1 MTSSLQRPGEAASSV
16 CVDKTNEPASGITGD
31 AREWFLRLRPYRNAS
46 TARSLC
52 QLGATAIPLITLWV
66 VTMVAVHYGYWW
78 ALLLSIPTAGFLVR
92 LFMIQHDCGHRSFF
106 RSRFANDLLGHVIG
120 IFTLTPFIYWRK
132 AHAIH
137 HSTSGNLDHRG
148 IGDLHLLTVREYE
161 ALSPLRRILY
171 RLYRNPL
178 VLFGIGPI
186 YLFVVK
192 FRLPMDMLRMR
203 KGTLPSVLVTNIGI
217 AAIVVTLGIF
227 LGFGDFF
234 LVQAPVTLL
243 ASAIGT
249 WLFYVQHQFSD
260 TYWARDDSWDFHTAA
275 VAGSTYYVLPHWLR
289 WLTANIGIHHI
300 HHLSSM
306 IPNYRLNECLKDFPE
321 LGQVNRLTLWE
332 SLKCARLTLWDEA
345 TQKLISFRTLS
356 RRRYQAA
363 GT

>member
-1 MTSSLQRPGEAASSV
+1 MASSQQRPLGAATDA
-16 CVDKTNEPASGITGD
+16 CAGDASGPDTRVSD
-31 AREWFLRLRPYRNAS
+31 NAREWFRTLRPYRNAS
-46 TARSLC
+46 TTRSLI

-66 VTMVAVHYGYWW
+66 VTIIAVQYGYWF

-120 IFTLTPFIYWRK
+120 VFTLTPFIYWRK

-148 IGDLHLLTVREYE
+148 IGDLHLLTVREYQ
-161 ALSPLRRILY
+161 ALPKWRRALY
-171 RLYRNPL
+171 RLYRNPF
-178 VLFGIGPI
+178 VLFGIGPV

-192 FRLPMDMLRMR
+192 FRLPLDMLRMR
-203 KGTLPSVLVTNIGI
+203 KGTLLSVLATNFGI
-217 AAIVVTLGIF
+217 AAIVVTLGIL

-249 WLFYVQHQFSD
+249 WLFYVQHQFRD
-260 TYWARDDSWDFHTAA
+260 TYWARDDSWRFHTAA
-275 VAGSTYYVLPHWLR
+275 IAGSTYYVLPRWLR

-306 IPNYRLNECLKDFPE
+306 IPNYRLQECLKDFPE

-332 SLKCARLTLWDEA
+332 SLKCARLSLWDESS
-345 TQKLISFRTLS
+345 QQLISFRTYS
-356 RRRYQAA
+356 RS
-363 GT
+363 

>member
-1 MTSSLQRPGEAASSV
+1 MASSQQRPLGAATDV
-16 CVDKTNEPASGITGD
+16 CAGDTSGPDTRVSD
-31 AREWFLRLRPYRNAS
+31 NAREWFRTLQPYRNAS
-46 TARSLC
+46 TTRSLI

-66 VTMVAVHYGYWW
+66 VTIIAVQYGYWF

-120 IFTLTPFIYWRK
+120 VFTLTPFIYWRK

-148 IGDLHLLTVREYE
+148 IGDLHLLTVREYQ
-161 ALSPLRRILY
+161 ALPKWRRALY
-171 RLYRNPL
+171 RLYRNPF
-178 VLFGIGPI
+178 VLFGIGPV

-192 FRLPMDMLRMR
+192 FRLPLDMLRMR
-203 KGTLPSVLVTNIGI
+203 KGTLLSVLATNFGI
-217 AAIVVTLGIF
+217 AAIVVTLGIL

-249 WLFYVQHQFSD
+249 WLFYVQHQFRD
-260 TYWARDDSWDFHTAA
+260 TYWARDDSWRFHTAA
-275 VAGSTYYVLPHWLR
+275 IAGSSYYVLPRWLR

-306 IPNYRLNECLKDFPE
+306 IPNYRLQECLKDFPE

-332 SLKCARLTLWDEA
+332 SLKCARLSLWDESS
-345 TQKLISFRTLS
+345 QQLISFRTYS
-356 RRRYQAA
+356 RS
-363 GT
+363 